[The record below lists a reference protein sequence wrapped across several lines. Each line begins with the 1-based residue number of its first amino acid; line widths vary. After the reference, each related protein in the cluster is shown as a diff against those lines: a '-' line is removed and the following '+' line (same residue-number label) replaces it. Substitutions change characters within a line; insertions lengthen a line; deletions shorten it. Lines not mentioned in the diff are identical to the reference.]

1 MNKLESWSFKTNSV
15 LNELGRSTDCSE
27 IFQAV
32 CDELGEYYQEQGFKY
47 ARSGP
52 HLTIQSG
59 DIKLKLAFWSSRSN
73 TQGDFVALEIIP
85 SFDSVSLAKHLS
97 KTTKENGFLFGHD
110 VVFEKYEYCEAD
122 CDVII
127 RYPFKAELKRSDPTH
142 KNLVKYSNNIN
153 VYGLST
159 DNFIKLVNYINQH
172 VVNVLE
178 ILQDEARLYR
188 YLKELPE
195 FIVRSMFIE
204 KRVNSKLPEY
214 LQFKFPELSSK
225 VLHELSA

>member
-1 MNKLESWSFKTNSV
+1 VNKLENWSFKPDSV
-15 LNELGRSTDCSE
+15 LNKISRSTDCSK

-32 CDELGEYYQEQGFKY
+32 CDELGDYYQKQGFKY
-47 ARSGP
+47 SRSGP
-52 HLTIQSG
+52 HLTIQFG

-73 TQGDFVALEIIP
+73 TLGDFVTLEIIP
-85 SFDSVSLAKHLS
+85 SFYSVSLAKQLS
-97 KTTKENGFLFGHD
+97 KTTKENGFLFGPD

-127 RYPFKAELKRSDPTH
+127 RYPFKAELKRSDPTY
-142 KNLVKYSNNIN
+142 KNLVKYSNKIN

-159 DNFIKLVNYINQH
+159 NNFVKLVNYINQH
-172 VVNVLE
+172 VINVFE
-178 ILQDEARLYR
+178 ILQDEAKLYR

-195 FIVRSMFIE
+195 FVVRSIFID
-204 KRVNSKLPEY
+204 KRVNSKLAEY
-214 LQFKFPELSSK
+214 LEFKFPVLASK